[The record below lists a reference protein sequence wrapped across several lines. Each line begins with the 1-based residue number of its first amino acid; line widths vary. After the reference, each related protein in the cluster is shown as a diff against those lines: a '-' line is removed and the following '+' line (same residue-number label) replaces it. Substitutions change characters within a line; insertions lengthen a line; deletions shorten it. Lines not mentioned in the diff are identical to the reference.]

1 MKGLGAVNKFK
12 VMSEKKTQSS
22 KLIDDKKYLKLKSV
36 QEGIIFKI
44 PQTEEKPTKK
54 IESK

>member
-36 QEGIIFKI
+36 QEAIIFKI